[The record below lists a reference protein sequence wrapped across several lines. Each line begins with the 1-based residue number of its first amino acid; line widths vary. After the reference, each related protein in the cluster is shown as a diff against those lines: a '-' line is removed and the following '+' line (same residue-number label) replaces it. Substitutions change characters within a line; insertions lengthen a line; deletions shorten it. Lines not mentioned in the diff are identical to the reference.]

1 MSRADLQTAT
11 RRVRRMEELIEDQRR
26 RLAAYEARGDLT
38 GAERAAE
45 LLQLFEGTL
54 AWTRHMAAT
63 RRRGQGA
70 ED

>member
-1 MSRADLQTAT
+1 
-11 RRVRRMEELIEDQRR
+11 MEELIEDQRR

-54 AWTRHMAAT
+54 AWTRHVAAT